1 LAAGLLHPAAWLE
14 EMTDEDAAVDGAFPK
29 IPSIIS
35 WYYWS
40 LSSFASIRH
49 PMMIAMTVAGP

>member
-1 LAAGLLHPAAWLE
+1 
-14 EMTDEDAAVDGAFPK
+14 MTDEDAAVDGAFPK